1 MNLSVARAT
10 IGVEPLVAR
19 DAPSDLAS
27 DRTDDEWL
35 VVRCQLGEADAFD
48 ALIARWHPPLWLYIR
63 RMAGNDDAAR
73 DLTQELWVR
82 VLRGLGRLRDASRL
96 RAWLFGIARRLLMDR
111 LRDKYAASVAA
122 DVDVET
128 LAAAETEVF
137 DREAD
142 IARLEAGLDTLPTV
156 EREVLTLFYLRDLS
170 LAEIAETLG
179 VPVGTVKSR
188 LFRARG
194 MLRAAMP
201 ERKPA

>member
-1 MNLSVARAT
+1 
-10 IGVEPLVAR
+10 
-19 DAPSDLAS
+19 
-27 DRTDDEWL
+27 
-35 VVRCQLGEADAFD
+35 
-48 ALIARWHPPLWLYIR
+48 
-63 RMAGNDDAAR
+63 
-73 DLTQELWVR
+73 
-82 VLRGLGRLRDASRL
+82 
-96 RAWLFGIARRLLMDR
+96 MDR
-111 LRDKYAASVAA
+111 LRDKYAAAVAA

-142 IARLEAGLDTLPTV
+142 IASVEAGLDTLPPV

-170 LAEIAETLG
+170 LTEIAEALG

-188 LFRARG
+188 LFRARR